1 MTAAEQH
8 RRFLTILCFGLVYF
22 FWGSTYLAIDIAVG
36 GIPPALMC
44 AIRFLIAGALM
55 LAYARLTGENI
66 RYSRDRLAKLAVIG
80 VLLLTGGN
88 MTLAYAEQ
96 YVPTGLA
103 SLLIASIPLWM
114 ILQGVFLLEDHHLPL
129 QGIFGLALGVCGT
142 FVLLWPQLH
151 ETTTLGRK
159 ELLFSLAL
167 LAGSFS
173 WGLGSVLTKR
183 WKTGS
188 SLSTAGWQVSF
199 AGLACLLFATLRG
212 DMAHGHW
219 PMRSLLAVA
228 YLIVCGS
235 LIGYTA
241 YIWLLGHVTT
251 SKVSTYAYV
260 NPIVAVFLGW
270 IVLHEH
276 VDRFILAG
284 SFIVIVSVVL
294 VNSAAV
300 KTKSPVAVAAE
311 TGAD

>member
-1 MTAAEQH
+1 MTSEEQH

-22 FWGSTYLAIDIAVG
+22 FWGSTYLAIDIAVA

-44 AIRFLIAGALM
+44 SMRFLIAGGLM
-55 LAYARLTGENI
+55 LGYSRLKGENI
-66 RYSRDRLAKLAVIG
+66 RYSGTQLGKLAIIG
-80 VLLLTGGN
+80 LLLLTGGN
-88 MTLAYAEQ
+88 MTLAYAEL

-114 ILQGVFLLEDHHLPL
+114 ILQGTFLLEDHHLPL
-129 QGIFGLALGVCGT
+129 QGFLGLALGVCGT
-142 FVLLWPQLH
+142 VTLLWPQLH
-151 ETTTLGRK
+151 QATILGRK
-159 ELLFSLAL
+159 ELWFCFAL

-188 SLSTAGWQVSF
+188 SLSTAGWEVTI
-199 AGLACLLFATLRG
+199 AGLGCLLIAALKGDFAQ
-212 DMAHGHW
+212 GHW
-219 PMRSLLAVA
+219 PMRSLAAVA

-235 LIGYTA
+235 LVGYTA

-251 SKVSTYAYV
+251 SKVATYAYV

-270 IVLHEH
+270 LVLHEH

-284 SFIVIVSVVL
+284 SLIVIVSVVI

-300 KTKSPVAVAAE
+300 KTKQPVVPAE
-311 TGAD
+311 TCGD

>member
-1 MTAAEQH
+1 MTAAEQ
-8 RRFLTILCFGLVYF
+8 RNRFLTILCFGLVYF
-22 FWGSTYLAIDIAVG
+22 FWGSTYLAIDIAVQ

-44 AIRFLIAGALM
+44 SIRFLVAGLIM
-55 LAYARLTGENI
+55 LGYCRLRGENI
-66 RYSRDRLAKLAVIG
+66 RYSRERLGKLAIIG
-80 VLLLTGGN
+80 LLLLTGGN

-114 ILQGVFLLEDHHLPL
+114 ILQGTFLLEDHHLSL
-129 QGIFGLALGVCGT
+129 QGFLGLALGVCGT

-151 ETTTLGRK
+151 QTTILGRK
-159 ELLFSLAL
+159 EFLFSLAL

-188 SLSTAGWQVSF
+188 SLSAAGWQITI
-199 AGLACLLFATLRG
+199 AGVGCLLFAGIKG
-212 DMAHGHW
+212 DFGQGQW
-219 PMRSLLAVA
+219 PARSLAAVA
-228 YLIVCGS
+228 YLIICGS

-270 IVLHEH
+270 LVLHEH
-276 VDRFILAG
+276 VDRFILMG
-284 SFIVIVSVVL
+284 SLIVIVSVVL

-300 KTKSPVAVAAE
+300 KTKQVVIPTE
-311 TGAD
+311 TGVN

>member
-8 RRFLTILCFGLVYF
+8 RQFLTILCFGLVYF
-22 FWGSTYLAIDIAVG
+22 FWGSTYLAIDIAVK

-44 AIRFLIAGALM
+44 ATRFLIAGGVM
-55 LAYARLTGENI
+55 LAIAKLKGESL
-66 RYSRDRLAKLAVIG
+66 RYSHERLGKLAVIG
-80 VLLLTGGN
+80 LLLLTGGN
-88 MTLAYAEQ
+88 MTLAFAEQ

-114 ILQGVFLLEDHHLPL
+114 ILQGTFLLEDHHLSL
-129 QGIFGLALGVCGT
+129 QGILGLALGVCGT
-142 FVLLWPQLH
+142 FILLWPQLH

-159 ELLFSLAL
+159 ELWFSLAL

-183 WKTGS
+183 WKTGTAFS
-188 SLSTAGWQVSF
+188 AAGWQVMF
-199 AGLACLLFATLRG
+199 AGVGCLLFAGLKGDLRQQ
-212 DMAHGHW
+212 HW
-219 PMRSLLAVA
+219 PLPSVGAVA

-241 YIWLLGHVTT
+241 YIWLLGHVATA
-251 SKVSTYAYV
+251 KVSTYAYV

-270 IVLHEH
+270 LILHEH

-284 SFIVIVSVVL
+284 SLIVIVSVVI
-294 VNSAAV
+294 VNSAEV
-300 KTKSPVAVAAE
+300 KTKHAVITAE
-311 TGAD
+311 TGGD

>member
-1 MTAAEQH
+1 MTAAEQRH
-8 RRFLTILCFGLVYF
+8 RFLTVLCFGLVYF
-22 FWGSTYLAIDIAVG
+22 FWGSTYLAIDIAVQ
-36 GIPPALMC
+36 GIPPAIMC

-55 LAYARLTGENI
+55 LAYARLSGENI
-66 RYSRDRLAKLAVIG
+66 HYSRERMVKLAVIG
-80 VLLLTGGN
+80 ILLLTGGN
-88 MTLAYAEQ
+88 MTLAYAERF
-96 YVPTGLA
+96 VPTGLA

-114 ILQGVFLLEDHHLPL
+114 ILQGVFLLEDHPLPL
-129 QGIFGLALGVCGT
+129 QGIFGLTLGVCGT

-159 ELLFSLAL
+159 ELWFSLAL
-167 LAGSFS
+167 LGGSFS
-173 WGLGSVLTKR
+173 WGLGSVLTRR

-188 SLSTAGWQVSF
+188 SLSTAGWQVGI
-199 AGLACLLFATLRG
+199 AGLACLLVAVLRG
-212 DMAHGHW
+212 DLAYTHW
-219 PMRSLLAVA
+219 PMRSLLAMA

-284 SFIVIVSVVL
+284 SLIVIVSVVL

-300 KTKSPVAVAAE
+300 KTKPPVAVAAE

>member
-1 MTAAEQH
+1 
-8 RRFLTILCFGLVYF
+8 
-22 FWGSTYLAIDIAVG
+22 
-36 GIPPALMC
+36 MC
-44 AIRFLIAGALM
+44 TIRFLIAGALM
-55 LAYARLTGENI
+55 LGYCRLKGENI
-66 RYSRDRLAKLAVIG
+66 RYSSERLGKLAIIG
-80 VLLLTGGN
+80 LLLLTGGN

-114 ILQGVFLLEDHHLPL
+114 ILQGTFLLEDHHLPL
-129 QGIFGLALGVCGT
+129 QGFLGLALGVCGT

-151 ETTTLGRK
+151 ETTVFGRK
-159 ELLFSLAL
+159 ELWFSLAL

-183 WKTGS
+183 WNTGTG
-188 SLSTAGWQVSF
+188 LSTSGWQITF
-199 AGLACLLFATLRG
+199 AGLGCLLFAALKG
-212 DMAHGHW
+212 DFGHGQW
-219 PMRSLLAVA
+219 PMRSLAAVA
-228 YLIVCGS
+228 YLIICGS

-270 IVLHEH
+270 LVLHEH
-276 VDRFILAG
+276 VDRYILIG
-284 SFIVIVSVVL
+284 SLVVIVSVLL

-300 KTKSPVAVAAE
+300 KSKQPAISGE